1 MFEDI
6 IRIIRSVSREM
17 KDNTMAKQNM
27 TIRQVSTTPMVIFFF
42 AIALSVIFLFTCS
55 DYRFGIFN
63 PFF

>member
-27 TIRQVSTTPMVIFFF
+27 TIRQVSTTHKDKDLMRYTNPDRTRVPI
-42 AIALSVIFLFTCS
+42 AILF
-55 DYRFGIFN
+55 RN
-63 PFF
+63 